1 MHGRW
6 TQPGLRTTALVAVT
20 AFALFAAGCGN
31 ADEKGS
37 SSDTTEAPA
46 SGSDGTVQS
55 NGDFPAVD
63 APGVT
68 ATEIKVG
75 GVASVTNPLGGSYG
89 GAFDGVQAYFDM
101 VNSSGGIYG
110 RKLVLDQKQDDS
122 AVNNKSAVDAL
133 ISSDI
138 FAVLPVA
145 TLLFSGADD
154 LVKANIPTFGWTINP
169 EWAGTPEA
177 PRSNLFG
184 QTGSYLGFSDARPN
198 LPYLIG
204 KLKRHKIGVLAYNV
218 PQSADCA
225 DGVKNSV
232 AKYGKALDEEI
243 AYLDKT
249 LSFGEKN
256 LSVQVGKMRDAGVD
270 MVTTCMDTN
279 GVVTLATEMDKQG
292 LDAVQY
298 LPNGYDHDFLEQY
311 GDLFEGSIVRTDF
324 AIWELPAKDQP
335 KGLKDYQTW
344 MKKAGKELTENSAA
358 AWVNAAQFVAAL
370 KAAGP
375 SFDRQKVIDATN
387 AMTDFTADG
396 MVSAVD
402 WTKQHTGPKDPNGG
416 CDMDFV
422 VKDGKFDPVY
432 SKPGKPFL
440 CVDGTNP
447 SKLVATN
454 QA

>member
-1 MHGRW
+1 MHGRS
-6 TQPGLRTTALVAVT
+6 THRRLRTTLLVAAT
-20 AFALFAAGCGN
+20 AFALLAAGCGN
-31 ADEKGS
+31 ADDKGS

-46 SGSDGTVQS
+46 SGSDSTVAGS
-55 NGDFPAVD
+55 GEFPAVS

-101 VNSSGGIYG
+101 VNASGGIYG
-110 RKLVLDQKQDDS
+110 RKLVLDQQQDDG

-133 ISSDI
+133 IASDI
-138 FAVLPVA
+138 FAVMPVA
-145 TLLFSGADD
+145 SLLFTGADD
-154 LVKANIPTFGWTINP
+154 LVKANVPTFGWTINP
-169 EWAGTPEA
+169 EWAGTPEE
-177 PRSNLFG
+177 PRANLFG
-184 QTGSYLGFSDARPN
+184 QTGSYLGFTDARPN

-204 KLKRHKIGVLAYNV
+204 KLKKHKIGVLAYSV

-225 DGVKNSV
+225 EGVKNSV
-232 AKYGKALDEEI
+232 EKYGKALDQEI
-243 AYLDKT
+243 AYMDKT

-292 LDAVQY
+292 MDAGQY
-298 LPNGYDHDFLEQY
+298 LPNGYDHDFVEQY
-311 GDLFEGSIVRTDF
+311 GDLFEGTIVRTDF
-324 AIWELPAKDQP
+324 AIWELPEKDQP

-344 MKKAGKELTENSAA
+344 MKKAGKDLSENSAA
-358 AWVNAAQFVAAL
+358 AWVNAAQFVEGL
-370 KAAGP
+370 EAAGP
-375 SFDRQKVIDATN
+375 EFDRQKLIDAVNT
-387 AMTDFTADG
+387 MTAFTADG

-422 VKDGKFDPVY
+422 IKDGAFEPEY

-440 CVDGTNP
+440 CIDGTDP
-447 SKLVATN
+447 SNLEATN

>member
-1 MHGRW
+1 V
-6 TQPGLRTTALVAVT
+6 LTAVASVAVI
-20 AFALFAAGCGN
+20 AVGCGN
-31 ADEKGS
+31 ADNSAK
-37 SSDTTEAPA
+37 SSDTTAP
-46 SGSDGTVQS
+46 SSDGGSTGGTVKGS
-55 NGDFPAVD
+55 GTFPAVN
-63 APGVT
+63 APGVS

-75 GVASVTNPLGGSYG
+75 GVASVNNPLGGSYG
-89 GAFDGVQAYFDM
+89 AAFDGVQAYFDM
-101 VNSSGGIYG
+101 VNSTGGIYG
-110 RKLVLDQKQDDS
+110 RKLVLDQKQDDG
-122 AVNNKSAVDAL
+122 AVNNKSAVDSL

-138 FAVLPVA
+138 FAVLPVS

-169 EWAGTPEA
+169 EWAGTPAE

-184 QTGSYLGFSDARPN
+184 QTGSYLGFTDARPN
-198 LPYLIG
+198 LPYLVG

-232 AKYGKALDEEI
+232 AKYGKAL
-243 AYLDKT
+243 
-249 LSFGEKN
+249 GEKIAFIDKNLTFGVGN
-256 LSVQVGKMRDAGVD
+256 LSVQVGKMKDAGVD
-270 MVTTCMDTN
+270 IVTTCMDTN

-292 LDAVQY
+292 MDAIQY
-298 LPNGYDHDFLEQY
+298 LPNGYDHKFIEQY

-344 MKKAGKELTENSAA
+344 MKKAGKELSENSAA
-358 AWVNAAQFVAAL
+358 AWVNAALFVDAL
-370 KAAGP
+370 KDAGP
-375 SFDRQKVIDATN
+375 NFDRQKVIDAAN
-387 AMTDFTADG
+387 AMDDFTADG

-422 VKDGKFDPVY
+422 IHDSKFVPKF

-440 CVDGTNP
+440 CVDGSDP
-447 SKLVATN
+447 SHLKATN